1 MVPGG
6 AVDDNDIVANELRN
20 EGAGV
25 PVSNASL
32 QDILDRVGY
41 VDSHA
46 VADRA
51 TSFWNSAPMQA
62 KAMVLPESADDIAG
76 VLRHCNASGQSVITH
91 GGLTN
96 CVAAVEP
103 GLDDLVLSTEK
114 MHDIVEIDTVGGTA
128 VVEAGAILQNVQE
141 TVASEGM
148 YFPLDLG
155 ARGSCTI
162 GGNIA
167 TNAGGINVLRY
178 GMMRNLVLG
187 LEVVLADGTVM
198 SSMNRM
204 LKNNA
209 GYDMKQLFI
218 GSEGTLGVVTRAV
231 LRLFP
236 QPASRQDALVAISS
250 MEGVIDFLGMLQ
262 RDLAGNLS
270 AFEIMWGNYYRAV
283 TGENGHRPPLPR
295 EHPFYVVFQA
305 AGSDP
310 DGDAARFERVLGKAL
325 DAGHI
330 ADAVI
335 PKSAAETR
343 AIWEIRENFEPAL
356 VSPTFYLYDVSLPI
370 RDMDAYVAAVEANVA
385 NRWPDGMCI
394 ALGHMAD
401 GNLHFFVAPGEPGD
415 LHKASDECV
424 YGPLKQYG
432 GSVSAEHG
440 IGLEKISWLPHSKSS
455 DEIRLMRALKDSLD
469 PNNVL
474 NPGRVLGS

>member
-1 MVPGG
+1 MTISES
-6 AVDDNDIVANELRN
+6 ALYDIVGE
-20 EGAGV
+20 
-25 PVSNASL
+25 ASV
-32 QDILDRVGY
+32 LDTGSVAERV
-41 VDSHA
+41 
-46 VADRA
+46 

-62 KAMVLPESADDIAG
+62 KALVLPASSEDVSGI
-76 VLRHCNASGQSVITH
+76 LKHCNSSGQSIITQ

-96 CVAAVEP
+96 CVSAVEP
-103 GLDDLVLSTEK
+103 GLDDVVLSTEK
-114 MHDIVEIDTVGGTA
+114 MTDIIEIDKVGATA

-141 TVASEGM
+141 AVAKEGFC
-148 YFPLDLG
+148 FPLDLG

-187 LEVVLADGTVM
+187 LEAVMADGTVM

-236 QPASRQDALVAISS
+236 QPAGRQDALVAITSI
-250 MEGVIDFLGMLQ
+250 ENVISFLGKLQ
-262 RDLAGNLS
+262 RELAGNLS
-270 AFEIMWGNYYRAV
+270 AFEIMWGAYYRAV
-283 TGENGHRPPLPR
+283 TGENGHRPPLSR
-295 EHPFYVVFQA
+295 DYPFYVVFQA
-305 AGSDP
+305 EGSDP
-310 DGDAARFERVLGKAL
+310 DTDNVRFERVLEAAFEEEL
-325 DAGHI
+325 I
-330 ADAVI
+330 ADAAI

-356 VSPTFYLYDVSLPI
+356 VKPPFYLYDVSLPI
-370 RDMDAYVAAVEANVA
+370 RDMATYVASVEDNVRK
-385 NRWPDGMCI
+385 RWRDGLCI

-401 GNLHFFVAPGEPGD
+401 GNLHFFVAPGEDGD
-415 LHKASDECV
+415 HHAASDECV
-424 YGPLKQYG
+424 YEPLRVCG

-455 DEIRLMRALKDSLD
+455 AEIQLMCSLKRSLD
-469 PNNVL
+469 PNNIL
-474 NPGRVLGS
+474 NPGRVLGI